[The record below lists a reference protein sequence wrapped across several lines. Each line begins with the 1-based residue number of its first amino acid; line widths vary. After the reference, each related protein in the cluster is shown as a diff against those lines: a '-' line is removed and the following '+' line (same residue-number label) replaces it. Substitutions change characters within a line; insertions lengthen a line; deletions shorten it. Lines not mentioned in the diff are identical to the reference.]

1 MTSRSQRTAAP
12 EAPAQTGHR
21 LRGETL
27 GRFDSTVMAVAGSA
41 PAYSIAGTTATLVG
55 AVGVAGPAALLYCG
69 IPMLGIA
76 FAFSYLTRV
85 DVNAGA
91 SYSWVARALHPA
103 LGFIAGWALV
113 VSALIFMVIGSLPA
127 GTATLSLFS
136 ASAAASTTDTLIV
149 GAIWFLVMLALVGVG
164 VRITAHAQWI
174 MTGVEV
180 AILLVF
186 GLVALV
192 RSGHVTHFSWH
203 WFSLGA
209 FGGTSGFA
217 AGALVAAFYYWGW
230 DVTCNLSE
238 ETKRAWRTTGS
249 SGLIGVLVT
258 LFLFVL
264 YAVDINMNLTPDQ
277 ISGNAANVL
286 TVLGSTVWS
295 GPGGKI
301 MVLAVML
308 STVATLET
316 TLIQVSRSLFAMGR
330 DHTLPRALGRVHP
343 RRQTPLIAL
352 GVVGVISLALFVL
365 SNKVGSLGT
374 IMGDAFS
381 AIGLQICV
389 YYSLAAVAV
398 IVAYRKVLLKSVGNA
413 VFIGLWPGLGA
424 LFMGWVFYQS
434 LPTLNTETKVIGLGA
449 LAIGLI
455 PLVWFWRK
463 GSSYYRTERLEVSL
477 DTMNAADEAENDG
490 IHAAATRAGAPDD
503 VLATDL

>member
-1 MTSRSQRTAAP
+1 MNNGSRRAAAQDLTAN
-12 EAPAQTGHR
+12 R
-21 LRGETL
+21 LRGESL

-41 PAYSIAGTTATLVG
+41 PAYSIAGTTAALVG
-55 AVGVAGPAALLYCG
+55 AVGFAGPAALLYCG

-136 ASAAASTTDTLIV
+136 DSAASNTTDTLIV

-180 AILLVF
+180 GILLIF
-186 GLVALV
+186 GVVALF
-192 RSGHVTHFSWH
+192 RSGHVSHFSWH

-209 FGGTSGFA
+209 FNGGGGFA

-238 ETKRAWRTTGS
+238 ETKRAWRTTGP
-249 SGLIGVLVT
+249 SGLVGVLVSLG
-258 LFLFVL
+258 LFEL
-264 YAVDINMNLTPDQ
+264 YAVVINMNLTPGQ
-277 ISGNAANVL
+277 INDNAANVL
-286 TVLGSTVWS
+286 TALGQVVWP
-295 GPGGKI
+295 GAGGKI
-301 MVLAVML
+301 MVVAVML

-330 DHTLPRALGRVHP
+330 DHTLPRALGWVHP
-343 RRQTPLIAL
+343 RRQTPWIAL
-352 GVVGVISLALFVL
+352 GVVGVISLALFVA
-365 SNKVGSLGT
+365 SNTIGSLGT
-374 IMGDAFS
+374 IMSDAFA

-413 VFIGLWPGLGA
+413 VFIGLWPLGGA
-424 LFMGWVFYQS
+424 IFMAWVFVQV
-434 LPTLNTETKVIGLGA
+434 LPTLDTETKIIGLGA
-449 LAIGLI
+449 LALGLI
-455 PLVWFWRK
+455 PLVWFWRQ
-463 GSSYYRTERLEVSL
+463 GSSYYRTERLDASVSTL
-477 DTMNAADEAENDG
+477 LTDDGAAEDDG
-490 IHAAATRAGAPDD
+490 MLAAASRAGGAAND

>member
-1 MTSRSQRTAAP
+1 MTTRSQRAA
-12 EAPAQTGHR
+12 AADATGHR
-21 LRGETL
+21 LRGESL
-27 GRFDSTVMAVAGSA
+27 GRFDSTVMAVAGTA
-41 PAYSIAGTTATLVG
+41 PAYSIAGTTAALVG
-55 AVGVAGPAALLYCG
+55 AVAYAGPAALLYCG

-136 ASAAASTTDTLIV
+136 ASAAANTTDTLIV

-186 GLVALV
+186 GLVALF

-209 FGGTSGFA
+209 FHGGSGFA

-238 ETKRAWRTTGS
+238 ETKRAWRTTGT
-249 SGLIGVLVT
+249 SGLVGVLISLG
-258 LFLFVL
+258 LFELF
-264 YAVDINMNLTPDQ
+264 AVVVNLNLTSDQ
-277 ISGNAANVL
+277 INSNAANVL
-286 TVLGSTVWS
+286 SALGNVVWA
-295 GPGGKI
+295 GTGGKI
-301 MVLAVML
+301 MVVAVML

-343 RRQTPLIAL
+343 RRQTPLVAL
-352 GVVGVISLALFVL
+352 GVVGVISLVLFVL

-374 IMGDAFS
+374 IMSDAFS

-389 YYSLAAVAV
+389 YYSLAAIAV

-413 VFIGLWPGLGA
+413 VFIGLWPLLGA
-424 LFMGWVFYQS
+424 VFMAWVFVQA
-434 LPTLNTETKVIGLGA
+434 LPTLTAETKEIGLGA
-449 LAIGLI
+449 LALGLI

-477 DTMNAADEAENDG
+477 DTLVGENEAEHDG
-490 IHAAATRAGAPDD
+490 ILAAATRSGAPDD

>member
-1 MTSRSQRTAAP
+1 MTSRNQRTAVP
-12 EAPAQTGHR
+12 ETAAGQR

-27 GRFDSTVMAVAGSA
+27 GRFDSTVMAVAGTA

-55 AVGVAGPAALLYCG
+55 AVAYAGPAALLYCG

-76 FAFSYLTRV
+76 MAFGYLTRV

-103 LGFIAGWALV
+103 LGFISGWALV

-136 ASAAASTTDTLIV
+136 ASAASNTTDTLIV

-180 AILLVF
+180 LILLVF
-186 GLVALV
+186 GLVALF
-192 RSGHVTHFSWH
+192 RSHVTHFSWH

-209 FGGTSGFA
+209 FHGTSGFA

-238 ETKRAWRTTGS
+238 ETKRAWRTSGS
-249 SGLIGVLVT
+249 SSLIGVVLS
-258 LFLFVL
+258 LFLFEL
-264 YAVDINMNLTPDQ
+264 YTVVINMNLTTDQ
-277 ISGNAANVL
+277 ISNNSTDVL
-286 TVLGSTVWS
+286 TVLGNLVWS

-301 MVLAVML
+301 MIIAVML

-330 DHTLPRALGRVHP
+330 DHTLPRALGKVHP
-343 RRQTPLIAL
+343 GRQTPLVAL

-374 IMGDAFS
+374 IMSDAFS

-389 YYSLAAVAV
+389 YYTLAAVAV
-398 IVAYRKVLLKSVGNA
+398 IVAYRKVLFKSAGNA
-413 VFIGLWPGLGA
+413 VFIGLWPGVGA
-424 LFMGWVFYQS
+424 LFMAWVFTQV

-449 LAIGLI
+449 LAIGII
-455 PLVWFWRK
+455 PLVWFWK
-463 GSSYYRTERLEVSL
+463 QGSSYYRTERLEVSL
-477 DTMNAADEAENDG
+477 DTMRADEQAETDG
-490 IHAAATRAGAPDD
+490 IHAAASRAGAPDD

>member
-1 MTSRSQRTAAP
+1 MTTTQRATAP
-12 EAPAQTGHR
+12 DTSGQR
-21 LRGETL
+21 LRGESL
-27 GRFDSTVMAVAGSA
+27 GRFDSTVMAVAGTA
-41 PAYSIAGTTATLVG
+41 PAYSIAGTTAALIG
-55 AVGVAGPAALLYCG
+55 AVAYAGPAALLYCG

-136 ASAAASTTDTLIV
+136 ASAAANTTDTLIV

-186 GLVALV
+186 GLVALF

-209 FGGTSGFA
+209 FHGGSGFA

-238 ETKRAWRTTGS
+238 ETKRAWRTTGT
-249 SGLIGVLVT
+249 SGLVGVLISLG
-258 LFLFVL
+258 LFEL
-264 YAVDINMNLTPDQ
+264 YAVVVNLNLTPGQ
-277 ISGNAANVL
+277 INDNAANVL
-286 TVLGSTVWS
+286 SALGDTVWA
-295 GPGGKI
+295 GTGGKI
-301 MVLAVML
+301 MVIAVML

-330 DHTLPRALGRVHP
+330 DNTLPRALGRVHP
-343 RRQTPLIAL
+343 TRQTPLIAL
-352 GVVGVISLALFVL
+352 GVVGVISLVLFVL

-374 IMGDAFS
+374 IMSDAFS

-389 YYSLAAVAV
+389 YYSLAAIAV
-398 IVAYRKVLLKSVGNA
+398 IVAYRKVLAKSVGNA
-413 VFIGLWPGLGA
+413 VFIGLWPLLGA
-424 LFMGWVFYQS
+424 GFMVWVFFQA
-434 LPTLNTETKVIGLGA
+434 LPTLDTETKVIGLGA
-449 LAIGLI
+449 LAIGII
-455 PLVWFWRK
+455 PLVWFWRS

-477 DTMNAADEAENDG
+477 DTMRGADEDEHDG
-490 IHAAATRAGAPDD
+490 ILAAATRSGGPDD

>member
-1 MTSRSQRTAAP
+1 MTNGIRRTAP
-12 EAPAQTGHR
+12 DTPGHR
-21 LRGETL
+21 LRGESL
-27 GRFDSTVMAVAGSA
+27 GRFDSSVMAVAGTA
-41 PAYSIAGTTATLVG
+41 PAYSIAGTTAALIA

-136 ASAAASTTDTLIV
+136 ASAASNTTDTLIV

-180 AILLVF
+180 AILLAF
-186 GLVALV
+186 GVVALV

-209 FGGTSGFA
+209 FHGGSGFA
-217 AGALVAAFYYWGW
+217 AGALIAAFYYWGW

-238 ETKRAWRTTGS
+238 ETKRAWRTTGTS
-249 SGLIGVLVT
+249 SLIGVLISLS
-258 LFLFVL
+258 LFEL
-264 YAVDINMNLTPDQ
+264 YAVVINLNLTPDQ
-277 ISGNAANVL
+277 INGNAANVL
-286 TVLGSTVWS
+286 TALGQVVWS

-301 MVLAVML
+301 MVIAVML

-352 GVVGVISLALFVL
+352 GVVGVISLVLFVA
-365 SNKVGSLGT
+365 SNKIGSLGT
-374 IMGDAFS
+374 IMSDAFS

-398 IVAYRKVLLKSVGNA
+398 IVAYRKVLLKSAGNA
-413 VFIGLWPGLGA
+413 IFIGLWPLLGA
-424 LFMGWVFYQS
+424 VFMGWVFYQA

-449 LAIGLI
+449 LALGLI
-455 PLVWFWRK
+455 PLVWFWRQ

-477 DTMNAADEAENDG
+477 ETMRNEEAADDDA
-490 IHAAATRAGAPDD
+490 ILAAANRSGGGASDD

>member
-1 MTSRSQRTAAP
+1 MTNGTRRAAEPTA
-12 EAPAQTGHR
+12 TR
-21 LRGETL
+21 LRGESL
-27 GRFDSTVMAVAGSA
+27 GRFDSTVMAVAGTA
-41 PAYSIAGTTATLVG
+41 PAYSIAGTTAALIG
-55 AVGVAGPAALLYCG
+55 AVGFAGPAALLYCG

-136 ASAAASTTDTLIV
+136 ATAASNTTDTLIV

-180 AILLVF
+180 GILIVF

-192 RSGHVTHFSWH
+192 RGGHVTHFDWH
-203 WFSLGA
+203 WFSLGS
-209 FGGTSGFA
+209 FHGGAGFA

-238 ETKRAWRTTGS
+238 ETKRAWRTTGP
-249 SGLIGVLVT
+249 SGLVGVVLSLG
-258 LFLFVL
+258 LFEL
-264 YAVDINMNLTPDQ
+264 YAVVINLNLTPGQ
-277 ISGNAANVL
+277 INGNAANVL
-286 TVLGSTVWS
+286 TALGDVVWP

-301 MVLAVML
+301 MVVAVML
-308 STVATLET
+308 STAATLET
-316 TLIQVSRSLFAMGR
+316 TLIQASRSLFAMGR
-330 DHTLPRALGRVHP
+330 DHTLPRSLGWVHP
-343 RRQTPLIAL
+343 RRQTPWVAL
-352 GVVGVISLALFVL
+352 GVVGVVSLGLFVA
-365 SNKVGSLGT
+365 SNRIGSLGT
-374 IMGDAFS
+374 IMSDAFS

-398 IVAYRKVLLKSVGNA
+398 IVAYRKMLFKSLGNA
-413 VFIGLWPGLGA
+413 IFIGLWPLGGA
-424 LFMGWVFYQS
+424 LFMGWVFVQS
-434 LPTLNTETKVIGLGA
+434 LPTLDTQTKVIGLGA
-449 LAIGLI
+449 LALGVI

-463 GSSYYRTERLEVSL
+463 GSSYYRTERLDASL
-477 DTMNAADEAENDG
+477 STMLTEDAAERDDG
-490 IHAAATRAGAPDD
+490 MLAAATRAGAPND

>member
-1 MTSRSQRTAAP
+1 MTNGTRRAAIDI
-12 EAPAQTGHR
+12 TGNR
-21 LRGETL
+21 LRGESL
-27 GRFDSTVMAVAGSA
+27 GRFDSTVMAVAGTA
-41 PAYSIAGTTATLVG
+41 PAYSVAGTTATLVG
-55 AVGVAGPAALLYCG
+55 AVGLAGPAALLYCG

-136 ASAAASTTDTLIV
+136 ATAANNTTATLIV
-149 GAIWFLVMLALVGVG
+149 GAVWFLVMLALVGVG

-180 AILLVF
+180 GILIVF

-192 RSGHVTHFSWH
+192 RSGHVAHFSWH
-203 WFSLGA
+203 WFAPSA
-209 FGGTSGFA
+209 FHGTSGFA
-217 AGALVAAFYYWGW
+217 AGALIAAFYYWGW

-249 SGLIGVLVT
+249 SGLVGVLLSLG
-258 LFLFVL
+258 LFELFTV
-264 YAVDINMNLTPDQ
+264 VINMNLTPAQ
-277 ISGNAANVL
+277 INANPADVLNVL
-286 TVLGSTVWS
+286 GGVVWS

-301 MVLAVML
+301 MVVAVML

-343 RRQTPLIAL
+343 GRQTPLIAL
-352 GVVGVISLALFVL
+352 GVVGVISLVLFVA
-365 SNKVGSLGT
+365 SNEIGSLGT

-389 YYSLAAVAV
+389 YYSLGAVAV

-413 VFIGLWPGLGA
+413 VFIGLWPALGA
-424 LFMGWVFYQS
+424 LFMAWVFVTS
-434 LPTLNTETKVIGLGA
+434 LPTLDTETKVIGLGA
-449 LAIGLI
+449 LALGVI
-455 PLVWFWRK
+455 PLAWFWKK
-463 GSSYYRTERLEVSL
+463 GSSYYRLERLDASL
-477 DTMNAADEAENDG
+477 STLLTEDAVEHDDFLAAV
-490 IHAAATRAGAPDD
+490 TRTGAPDD

>member
-1 MTSRSQRTAAP
+1 
-12 EAPAQTGHR
+12 
-21 LRGETL
+21 
-27 GRFDSTVMAVAGSA
+27 VMAVAGTA
-41 PAYSIAGTTATLVG
+41 PAYSIAGTTAALIG
-55 AVGVAGPAALLYCG
+55 AVAFAGPAALLYCG

-136 ASAAASTTDTLIV
+136 ASAAANTTDTLIV

-186 GLVALV
+186 GIVALF

-209 FGGTSGFA
+209 FHGGSGFA

-238 ETKRAWRTTGS
+238 ETKRAWRTTGT
-249 SGLIGVLVT
+249 SGLVGVLLSLG
-258 LFLFVL
+258 LFEL
-264 YAVDINMNLTPDQ
+264 YAVDVNLNLTSDQ
-277 ISGNAANVL
+277 VNNNAANVL
-286 TVLGSTVWS
+286 SALGDVVWS
-295 GPGGKI
+295 GTGGKV
-301 MVLAVML
+301 MVIAVML

-374 IMGDAFS
+374 IMSDAFS

-389 YYSLAAVAV
+389 YYSLAAIAV
-398 IVAYRKVLLKSVGNA
+398 VVAYRKVLLKSAGNA
-413 VFIGLWPGLGA
+413 VFIGLWPLLGGV
-424 LFMGWVFYQS
+424 FMIWVFIQATQ
-434 LPTLNTETKVIGLGA
+434 TLDTETKVIGLGA
-449 LAIGLI
+449 LALGLI

-477 DTMNAADEAENDG
+477 DTMRAEDAAGHDG
-490 IHAAATRAGAPDD
+490 ILAAAGRSGAPDD

>member
-1 MTSRSQRTAAP
+1 MTSTSHRTAVPGASGG
-12 EAPAQTGHR
+12 QR
-21 LRGETL
+21 LRAETL

-41 PAYSIAGTTATLVG
+41 PAYSIAGTTASLIG
-55 AVGVAGPAALLYCG
+55 AVAFAGPAALLYCG

-76 FAFSYLTRV
+76 LAFGYLTRV

-149 GAIWFLVMLALVGVG
+149 GSIWFLVMLALVGLG

-180 AILLVF
+180 GILLVF
-186 GLVALV
+186 GLVALF

-203 WFSLGA
+203 WFS
-209 FGGTSGFA
+209 FGSFHGTSGFA
-217 AGALVAAFYYWGW
+217 AGALIAAFYYWGW

-249 SGLIGVLVT
+249 SSLIGVVLSLV
-258 LFLFVL
+258 LFLLFT
-264 YAVDINMNLTPDQ
+264 VDVNMNLTADQ
-277 ISGNAANVL
+277 IGNNPANVL
-286 TVLGSTVWS
+286 ATLGQEIWP
-295 GPGGKI
+295 GAGGKI
-301 MVLAVML
+301 MIIAVML

-330 DHTLPRALGRVHP
+330 DHTLPRVLGRVHE
-343 RRQTPLIAL
+343 RRQTPLVAL
-352 GVVGVISLALFVL
+352 GVVGVVSLVLFVL

-374 IMGDAFS
+374 IMSDAFS

-424 LFMGWVFYQS
+424 VFMAWVFYQV

-449 LAIGLI
+449 LAIGVI
-455 PLVWFWRK
+455 PLVWFWQK

-477 DTMNAADEAENDG
+477 ETMQNEDEAEHDG
-490 IHAAATRAGAPDD
+490 ILAAATRSGSPDD